1 MDNWFWGKCRDNS
14 VEKGLSFQQIVA
26 GIIGHL
32 YAKQTSNQ
40 LLYHTQKLTQ
50 NIKMDHRP
58 KT

>member
-32 YAKQTSNQ
+32 YAKQTKTNFKSTFIP
-40 LLYHTQKLTQ
+40 HTKV
-50 NIKMDHRP
+50 NSKY
-58 KT
+58 